1 MLRPKPFR
9 PFETRIL
16 WGMALLLMGVAMVGV
31 ALGIYRGEW
40 RLLLASAGIGGL
52 ATIYVCAARRGR
64 PL

>member
-16 WGMALLLMGVAMVGV
+16 WGMALVLVGAAMVGV
-31 ALGIYRGEW
+31 ALGVHCGDW
-40 RLLLASAGIGGL
+40 RIVFASIGIGGL
-52 ATIYVCAARRGR
+52 ATVYVCAARRGR